1 MPSAS
6 VKTFFYRVLL
16 PAALFSG
23 AFIRPSF
30 ISLAYVILGLFGPAF
45 PSIYAGLPVSR
56 STKSYLL
63 FTVVVALACS
73 IAQFVYQIYEHVVY
87 PRSQDFTNKCNT
99 TLVYWCRQVGLS
111 RMVEAN
117 GFPGMSVILPEII
130 VLAVS
135 LITLIVCSLS
145 TSVPSKRST
154 TSQMV
159 QPVRADRPISISGG
173 YGTRPVVPA
182 LKRLSDI
189 AIVLL
194 FAVVGAIQPSIL
206 NSCYFSAFILVSFWW
221 AIHTP
226 LDRANFNRIKLFVVC
241 FLAIHFIAI
250 FVYQI
255 EVVHTDFKPQSLAA
269 RLIGLSPLLTLQCQG
284 LYAWETTKWTAFANA
299 IAVICAFHIVL
310 LQYQWT
316 KNGITAMYR
325 SNDEDGSSV
334 HEEHFAMAQ
343 FTPRSS
349 HDPILDWDY
358 TSARNLVHSEDP
370 DGGHELST
378 MSRVSASDLD
388 KQKITHIFNGAGSGN
403 FLSHALISI
412 CSFLLHHC
420 YAVAMLAMM
429 TWALLYHSVFGLVFL
444 VAACVIWI
452 FRNTRKVT
460 FAVSPLLLLYAL
472 SLLIIQ
478 YVYSLDWGA
487 EGSRISSDIL
497 TLIGLILAPTR
508 TSAFTTLLIKTGLS
522 LPLFILLRLHLR
534 ERHYNSL
541 TDHDRLKRF
550 TYGTFGTSR
559 LDLSQSQANHD
570 SQLQVVQSHQTVS
583 YITRTLAKYW
593 IFIVVVVL
601 LVNAIPTP
609 PVFYTVGY
617 FLFWSTLILIFLT
630 SFGLFRATLR
640 LFWTLLILYT
650 SVVII
655 ALYCYQFGPIPK
667 WWDNLTGL
675 SKEWNAD
682 IGLINYKLQEQSNGT
697 FVLRLI
703 GPISLFAVV
712 VMQLKFF
719 HDPWVQLVRPPVQA
733 EGCVAAELAQR
744 GRSFFDQAK
753 NAVTDIVEVI
763 WRLAEVHVKKVV
775 LIILLSVAVNQ
786 VCALNFVVVVM
797 ACMAVCIPTF
807 AGLIA
812 MGLCVYLMVL
822 GAAKMVFQMH
832 FVYQNATEDY
842 ANCSNLNYDSNVSFV
857 GWLGFKKNPN
867 VYDELSII
875 IVSLISL
882 AALVFVSYRQRH
894 ARLRRCESQPP
905 PGIVFPDAA
914 PNDFD
919 LSFLH
924 CIKFF
929 LNYGF
934 YKFGLEISMCLMVA
948 VAWTRMDLIGAITV
962 ILLFIFCMS
971 SRIACRRMWPIF
983 LIYLTALIPLQYAVF
998 VGLPPQYCIA
1008 YPWSH
1013 MLHNPNQNYNLI
1025 QWLDLASY
1033 NVERNFSVLIVDF
1046 LLFLAVA
1053 AQERVFRAEGA
1064 DHPAGENTSIYTN
1077 REFAFHSDN
1086 PHYDFVSRQKSSVD
1100 FFKMVIFMYGHWI
1113 TLVMVF
1119 VAGLGGTSLF
1129 ALGYL
1134 VLAFWMLWQGN
1145 NLYTMKN
1152 YRRTV
1157 GRWNSLVFYTVIVMF
1172 CKVALQVVGCV
1183 YLKQL
1188 VDFCFLRQLFSIEC
1202 VVPHMRTDI
1211 FDGPSTFPKTCFAS
1225 AKETMIGFDALS
1237 FVMLIFQLR
1246 ILHSWYFQYCM
1257 LDFRSEL
1264 VLSNRGAVLTNQ
1276 LIEKEMKEQ
1285 NQQQKR
1291 KLDEIKQRTSA
1302 IRKRYE
1308 EQLAKGTEVFRPETY
1323 GQDLYYDQ
1331 HMPAR
1336 RILRRMTSDFDE
1348 NDPCPGYSLK
1358 YVQQM
1363 QKFPAKRAGDYYMF
1377 DYDPRTDDLVQPVE
1391 SFVPEVTPGA
1401 GDFDKL
1407 DPAQLVHAALQ
1418 HDTDL
1423 EGTLNAIET
1432 AEQIKDEE
1440 QRMISAVRAPSK
1452 TSVQRSISDGGEN
1465 EEESDDGEEEPPKP
1479 LSERIKSVLRFVG
1492 KIASNACDWFSALLN
1507 RQSRDHRYVAYVLSK
1522 EKEKLK
1528 SHMRENLYDVWKPI
1542 VEIGR
1547 EWERRDLHCVS
1558 SESDIERL
1566 ENEAHDRWIQKK
1578 VVLRLLTA
1586 IGNWVAAHT
1595 DLLCYFMAIIAH
1607 ARCCGLITMP
1617 LPLLVFFWGTLASP
1631 RPSKIFWVTMITYTQ
1646 LVILLKFVFQFG
1658 FFPWNAESWISLN
1671 QKKVYDVPRVL
1682 GIQKMDYFAFWDVAL
1697 LISLFFHRYML
1708 RRLGLWKDAN
1718 VSDTFQNG
1726 PEQQI
1731 INTEERAAE
1740 QQTGQDQEA
1749 GPSNATSDT
1758 EQNDPNPNNAGIPE
1772 PERGAFSSF
1781 IYKLFHPKFYYI
1793 RDLYPYMFL
1802 LDVLC
1807 FFIVSFGYSS
1817 FGEGGTGDVLKDIQT
1832 NRVPLTFVIMLIV
1845 ISMMI
1850 VIDRGLY
1857 LRKAVICKLIY
1868 QMILVLFMHIWIFF
1882 VLPTITQTAALS
1894 NRTAQVLYIV
1904 KCIYLLI
1911 SAWQIRN
1918 GYPTLCI
1925 GNWITH
1931 SYGLMNMVFFK
1942 IFMAIPF
1949 LFELRTSIDWTW
1961 TDTSMPLFDF
1971 FNMENFYA
1979 TIYNIKCARNYEQA
1993 FPAPRGVPKA
2003 ASVKYMMG
2011 LPMIII
2017 LVLIIWCPLLAFSLL
2032 NRIGQVVMPDHVK
2045 LTVGL
2050 EGYPALYTMD
2060 SQGLELMALNESELS
2075 SLRLKY
2081 ANANVSDFQR
2091 SRTAVSF
2098 LDDYTSS
2105 DTLKVRFRPESEV
2118 FWDISGE
2125 SLNAMYHELSKGTK
2139 PLKLSVQLEFVRPRM
2154 DKTKEPTRHSSEV
2167 FVILG
2172 KNDELRTNFAR
2183 MLEDMANSS
2192 QSAIYGPVVFPEA
2205 LPPFVVVPN
2214 EGEVK
2219 PASALLDVYGKIS
2232 DTYSGLNFTVST
2244 SDVGLRRLWV
2254 GQMNVPSSIE
2264 TMLPPRE
2271 EISYGAKDKYYVEIV
2286 AFVDRVFPSI
2296 ISKYVQGGIIAMY
2309 IAVVFLVG
2317 KFLRG
2322 FITNKPTDVII
2333 TEIPNADYLLKI
2345 CLDIYLVR
2353 EAKDFVLEQDLFAKL
2368 IFLFRSPATLIKWTK
2383 FKVKNE

>member
-16 PAALFSG
+16 PAALFTG
-23 AFIRPSF
+23 AFLRPSF
-30 ISLAYVILGLFGPAF
+30 ISLAYVFLGLFGPAF

-56 STKSYLL
+56 STKSYLI
-63 FTVVVALACS
+63 FTVVIALASS
-73 IAQFVYQIYEHVVY
+73 IAQFVYQIYEHVAY
-87 PRSQDFTNKCNT
+87 PKSQEFTDKCNS

-111 RMVEAN
+111 RMIEGN
-117 GFPGMSVILPEII
+117 GFTGITVILPEII
-130 VLAVS
+130 VLAAS
-135 LITLIVCSLS
+135 LVTLIVCSLS
-145 TSVPSKRST
+145 TSIIQNKKST
-154 TSQMV
+154 SSQMAV
-159 QPVRADRPISISGG
+159 QPVRVDRPTSVSGG
-173 YGTRPVVPA
+173 YSSRPVVPA

-189 AIVLL
+189 SIVLFL
-194 FAVVGAIQPSIL
+194 SILGALQPSAL
-206 NSCYFSAFILVSFWW
+206 NSAYFFTFVLVSFWW

-226 LDRANFNRIKLFVVC
+226 LDRANFNRIKLFIVG

-255 EVVHTDFKPQSLAA
+255 EVVHTALPPGTLAA
-269 RLIGLSPLLTLQCQG
+269 RLIGLSPLLTLKCEG
-284 LYAWETTKWTAFANA
+284 LFAWTETSWTAFINA
-299 IAVICAFHIVL
+299 ISVISAFHIVL

-316 KNGITAMYR
+316 KNGISAMYR
-325 SNDEDGSSV
+325 TNDDDGSSV
-334 HEEHFAMAQ
+334 HEE
-343 FTPRSS
+343 
-349 HDPILDWDY
+349 
-358 TSARNLVHSEDP
+358 EDP

-378 MSRVSASDLD
+378 ISKISASDLD

-460 FAVSPLLLLYAL
+460 FAVSPILLLYAL

-478 YVYSLDWGA
+478 YIYSLDWGK
-487 EGSRISSDIL
+487 ESEQISGDIL
-497 TLIGLILAPTR
+497 TLIGLIVAQNR
-508 TSAFTTLLIKTGLS
+508 TLAFTTLLVKTGLS

-550 TYGTFGTSR
+550 TYGTFGNTR
-559 LDLSQSQANHD
+559 PDLTQPRTNHANFVQASQSNY
-570 SQLQVVQSHQTVS
+570 TVS
-583 YITRTLAKYW
+583 YITATLAKYW
-593 IFIVVVVL
+593 IFVVAVVL

-617 FLFWSTLILIFLT
+617 FFFWSTLVLVFLT
-630 SFGLFRATLR
+630 SFALFRATLR
-640 LFWTLLILYT
+640 LYWTLLIFYT

-655 ALYCYQFGPIPK
+655 ALYCYQFEPIPK

-675 SKEWNAD
+675 SEEWNQD
-682 IGLINYKLQEQSNGT
+682 IGLINYKLQEESNGT

-719 HDPWVQLVRPPVQA
+719 HDPWMELVRSPVDAERVGSAEQA
-733 EGCVAAELAQR
+733 HR
-744 GRSFFDQAK
+744 GRSLFAQAK
-753 NAVTDIVEVI
+753 TAVNDFIEI
-763 WRLAEVHVKKVV
+763 LWRIAEVHIRKVV
-775 LIILLSVAVNQ
+775 LIILISVTVGQ
-786 VCALNFVVVVM
+786 ICALNFVVVVLT
-797 ACMAVCIPTF
+797 CVAVCIPTCS
-807 AGLIA
+807 GLIG
-812 MGLCVYLMVL
+812 MGLCIYLML
-822 GAAKMVFQMH
+822 IGTGKMIFQMH
-832 FVYQNATEDY
+832 FIHQNSTEDFT
-842 ANCSNLNYDSNVSFV
+842 NCTNLGYNTNETLV
-857 GWLGFKKNPN
+857 GWLGFRKNPN
-867 VYDELSII
+867 VFDELGII
-875 IVSLISL
+875 IAALVSLS
-882 AALVFVSYRQRH
+882 ALVFVNYRQRH
-894 ARLRRCESQPP
+894 ARLQRGEPQPP
-905 PGIVFPDAA
+905 PGIVFPDVL
-914 PNDFD
+914 PKDFD

-929 LNYGF
+929 INHGF
-934 YKFGLEISMCLMVA
+934 YKFGLEISMCMMVA
-948 VAWTRMDLIGAITV
+948 VAWMRMDLIGAVTV
-962 ILLFIFCMS
+962 VWLFIFCLS
-971 SRIACRRMWPIF
+971 SRIACRRIWPVF
-983 LIYLTALIPLQYAVF
+983 LTYLTVLIPLQYAMF
-998 VGLPPQYCIA
+998 VGLPREYCLS

-1013 MLHNPNQNYNLI
+1013 WLSNANQNDNLVL
-1025 QWLDLASY
+1025 WLDLANY
-1033 NVERNFSVLIVDF
+1033 IIEPNHRMLIIDF
-1046 LLFLAVA
+1046 LLFLVVA

-1064 DHPAGENTSIYTN
+1064 DHPAGENTSIYST
-1077 REFAFHSDN
+1077 REFAFHAEN

-1100 FFKMVIFMYGHWI
+1100 FFKITIFMYGHWI

-1152 YRRTV
+1152 YRRTI
-1157 GRWNSLVFYTVIVMF
+1157 GRWNSLLFYTVLVMF

-1183 YLKQL
+1183 YLRQL
-1188 VDFCFLRQLFSIEC
+1188 VDLCFLRQLFSIVC
-1202 VVPHMRTDI
+1202 VVPRMHNDV
-1211 FDGPSTFPKTCFAS
+1211 FPEQANFTEKCAAS
-1225 AKETMIGFDALS
+1225 ANETMIGFDALS

-1285 NQQQKR
+1285 NQQQKN

-1308 EQLAKGTEVFRPETY
+1308 EQLQKGTEVFHPETY
-1323 GQDLYYDQ
+1323 GQDYSYDQ
-1331 HMPAR
+1331 QRPGR
-1336 RILRRMTSDFDE
+1336 RVIRRMTSEFDE

-1363 QKFPAKRAGDYYMF
+1363 QKLPAKRAGDYYMF
-1377 DYDPRTDDLVQPVE
+1377 DYDPQTDDLVQPVE

-1407 DPAQLVHAALQ
+1407 DPAQLVHVALH
-1418 HDTDL
+1418 HDNDL
-1423 EGTLNAIET
+1423 EGTLNAVES
-1432 AEQIKDEE
+1432 AERIKDEE
-1440 QRMISAVRAPSK
+1440 QRMITAVRAPSK
-1452 TSVQRSISDGGEN
+1452 TSVHRTISNDEEVDG
-1465 EEESDDGEEEPPKP
+1465 ESEDGEEEPAKP
-1479 LSERIKSVLRFVG
+1479 LSEKIKSVLRFAG
-1492 KIASNACDWFSALLN
+1492 KIIGNACDWAAALMN
-1507 RQSRDHRYVAYVLSK
+1507 RQSRDHRYVAYVLNK

-1528 SHMRENLYDVWKPI
+1528 SHMRETLFDVSKPI
-1542 VEIGR
+1542 VEVGR
-1547 EWERRDLHCVS
+1547 EWDRRDLHCVS

-1566 ENEAHDRWIQKK
+1566 ENEAHDQWIQKK
-1578 VVLRLLTA
+1578 VFLRLLTA
-1586 IGNWVAAHT
+1586 VGNCVAAHT
-1595 DLLCYFMAIIAH
+1595 DILCYFMAIIAH
-1607 ARCCGLITMP
+1607 ARCCGLITLP
-1617 LPLLVFFWGTLASP
+1617 FPLLVFFWGTLASP
-1631 RPSKIFWVTMITYTQ
+1631 RPSKLFWVTMITYTE
-1646 LVILLKFVFQFG
+1646 LVILMKFVFQFD
-1658 FFPWNAESWISLN
+1658 FFPWNSQAWKNLN
-1671 QKKVYDVPRVL
+1671 QKDVYDFPRLL
-1682 GIQKMDYFAFWDVAL
+1682 GIQKLDYFAFWDVAL

-1718 VSDTFQNG
+1718 ISDTFQNG
-1726 PEQQI
+1726 IEQDA
-1731 INTEERAAE
+1731 TSDAE
-1740 QQTGQDQEA
+1740 IQQNAEDQHA
-1749 GPSNATSDT
+1749 GPSDATSDS
-1758 EQNDPNPNNAGIPE
+1758 EQNDPNPNNVGIPE

-1817 FGEGGTGDVLKDIQT
+1817 FGEGGTGDVLKDIQS

-1868 QMILVLFMHIWIFF
+1868 QMILVVFMHIWIFF
-1882 VLPTITQTAALS
+1882 VLPTITQRAALD
-1894 NRTAQVLYIV
+1894 NGTAQILYIV
-1904 KCIYLLI
+1904 KCIYLFI

-1918 GYPTLCI
+1918 GYPNLCI

-2032 NRIGQVVMPDHVK
+2032 NRIGQVVTPDHVK
-2045 LTVGL
+2045 LSVGL

-2060 SQGLELMALNESELS
+2060 SQGLELIALSDDELN
-2075 SLRLKY
+2075 SLRQKY
-2081 ANANVSDFQR
+2081 AR
-2091 SRTAVSF
+2091 SRGAVSF
-2098 LDDYTSS
+2098 LDDYTTS

-2118 FWDISGE
+2118 FWDISTE
-2125 SLNAMYHELSKGTK
+2125 SLDAMHYELTKGTK
-2139 PLKLSVQLEFVRPRM
+2139 PLKLSVQLEFIRPRV

-2167 FVILG
+2167 FVTLKKG
-2172 KNDELRTNFAR
+2172 EKLREDFATL
-2183 MLEDMANSS
+2183 LENMANSTKAAS
-2192 QSAIYGPVVFPEA
+2192 YGPIVFSEA
-2205 LPPFVVVPN
+2205 LPPFVIVPN

-2219 PASALLDVYGKIS
+2219 PANALLDVHGNSSIS
-2232 DTYSGLNFTVST
+2232 YSGLNFTVST
-2244 SDVGLRRLWV
+2244 TDIGSRLWI
-2254 GQMNVPSSIE
+2254 GQMKVPPAISP
-2264 TMLPPRE
+2264 MLPALE
-2271 EISYGAKDKYYVEIV
+2271 KIAYGDKNKEYIEIT

-2309 IAVVFLVG
+2309 VAVVLLVG
-2317 KFLRG
+2317 KLLRG
-2322 FITNKPTDVII
+2322 LITNKPTDVII

-2353 EAKDFVLEQDLFAKL
+2353 EAKDFILEQDLFAKL

-2383 FKVKNE
+2383 FKVKTD